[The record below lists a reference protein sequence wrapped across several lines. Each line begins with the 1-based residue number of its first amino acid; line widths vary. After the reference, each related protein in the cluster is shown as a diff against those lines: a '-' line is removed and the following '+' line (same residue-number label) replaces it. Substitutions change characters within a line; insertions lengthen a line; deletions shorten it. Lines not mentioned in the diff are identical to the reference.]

1 MQWNSLS
8 EFLAMDGKGLFIW
21 GSYGVALVCML
32 IEPWLAARRRRQAWQ
47 AAAQSAQD
55 VDT

>member
-32 IEPWLAARRRRQAWQ
+32 VEPWLAARRRRQAWQ